1 MNMEKLGTVSAL
13 GVRPPK
19 LMKPNNGGACRVTT
33 YTLCDNRNQPIGK
46 GWRHGFAFDGSAFR
60 RQTPPPAQ
68 AATASSDPLGHPLDP
83 ASDFSSGSVCNTRT
97 RSHGWDRENT
107 PRSLTNP
114 AGNGFEGDS
123 KSRNYSAARSIT
135 IPPRSGSP
143 AVTGEYG
150 NLLERFPAAC
160 RSARRAEDAPP
171 AGRIS
176 PAKILTGRHD
186 VVRFAFWCFL
196 SAHRPTVASRWAN
209 PDGGRKPRQR
219 RRGIVHGLR
228 AELIRFSVFWVES
241 VALPAGAVVE
251 SVIFSWGRPFYPL
264 ARSAEWLV
272 WRWLLLGWPCY
283 LLARPY
289 LRRKWAQ
296 IDAGSAA

>member
-1 MNMEKLGTVSAL
+1 M
-13 GVRPPK
+13 
-19 LMKPNNGGACRVTT
+19 
-33 YTLCDNRNQPIGK
+33 
-46 GWRHGFAFDGSAFR
+46 GWWHGFAFDARPIR
-60 RQTPPPAQ
+60 RQTLPA
-68 AATASSDPLGHPLDP
+68 APTSIDSNDPLGHALDP
-83 ASDFSSGSVCNTRT
+83 VPDFSSGSVCNTRT

-114 AGNGFEGDS
+114 AGNGFEGDL

-143 AVTGEYG
+143 AVTGEHG

-196 SAHRPTVASRWAN
+196 SAHRLTVASRWAN

-228 AELIRFSVFWVES
+228 VELIRFSVFWVES
-241 VALPAGAVVE
+241 VALPAGAAVE

-289 LRRKWAQ
+289 LLRKWAQ

>member
-1 MNMEKLGTVSAL
+1 M
-13 GVRPPK
+13 
-19 LMKPNNGGACRVTT
+19 
-33 YTLCDNRNQPIGK
+33 
-46 GWRHGFAFDGSAFR
+46 GWWHGFAFDARPIR
-60 RQTPPPAQ
+60 RQTLPA
-68 AATASSDPLGHPLDP
+68 APTSIDSNDPLGHALDP
-83 ASDFSSGSVCNTRT
+83 VPDFSSGSVCNTRT
-97 RSHGWDRENT
+97 SGNGLPPIKQ

>member
-241 VALPAGAVVE
+241 VASPAGAAVE
-251 SVIFSWGRPFYPL
+251 AVIFSWGRPFYPL